1 MVDKPCLGRTSI
13 TGPWVW
19 LSIVAWLFG
28 PGCAFAASAELDEVR
43 LGGAVLA
50 ASPLSSSVEMEWLFS
65 PLPTA
70 IKPYD
75 PHWAWLFSPRPI
87 IGASISAQD
96 KTDEAYAGLA
106 WDIPLTH
113 GFNLEYQESGLI
125 HNQALNVLYN
135 DRPSPLTTRLLFRE
149 AIGLSYDI
157 NQSWRV
163 MAFADHA
170 SDGNLGYRNEGINR
184 FGFLVGYKPGTP
196 AAPQPPEPPPPP
208 NFNWNGPY
216 AGLSVA
222 LARSNYNL
230 VQPASNEQTNADN
243 SVNIAAQA
251 GFNWMI
257 GPILAGFEA
266 DYSVQG
272 LRGDA
277 KAELD
282 DAAVSASSLWLATAR
297 GRLGVSMPV
306 PKVPGG
312 ILLYGTG
319 GPAFSEIANGYC
331 PHSSSVICYNTSTGD
346 VAGGWATQSKL
357 QTGWTAGGGVEIPMA
372 PTFTV
377 KFEYLYVDFGKLSF
391 SNDAVPGEQFT
402 FTEQILRTG
411 MNFKFN

>member
-1 MVDKPCLGRTSI
+1 
-13 TGPWVW
+13 
-19 LSIVAWLFG
+19 
-28 PGCAFAASAELDEVR
+28 
-43 LGGAVLA
+43 
-50 ASPLSSSVEMEWLFS
+50 MEWLFS
-65 PLPTA
+65 PLPTS
-70 IKPYD
+70 IKSFD
-75 PHWAWLFSPRPI
+75 PRWAWLFSPRPI

-96 KTDEAYAGLA
+96 KTDEAFAGLA

-113 GFNLEYQESGLI
+113 GFTLEYQESGLI

-163 MAFADHA
+163 VAFADHA
-170 SDGNLGYRNEGINR
+170 SDGNLGYRNEGLNR
-184 FGFLVGYKPGTP
+184 FGFLVGYKPGSLAT
-196 AAPQPPEPPPPP
+196 PQPPEPPPAPS
-208 NFNWNGPY
+208 FNWNGLY

-230 VQPASNEQTNADN
+230 VQPASNEQTNADD

-251 GFNWMI
+251 GYNWMI

-277 KAELD
+277 KAGVY

-297 GRLGVSMPV
+297 GRLGVSLPV

-312 ILLYGTG
+312 ILFYGTG
-319 GPAFSEIANGYC
+319 GEAFSEIANGYC
-331 PHSSSVICYNTSTGD
+331 SHSSSFICYNTSTGD

-377 KFEYLYVDFGKLSF
+377 KFEYLYVNFGKLSF
-391 SNDAVPGEQFT
+391 SNDAVPSEQFT